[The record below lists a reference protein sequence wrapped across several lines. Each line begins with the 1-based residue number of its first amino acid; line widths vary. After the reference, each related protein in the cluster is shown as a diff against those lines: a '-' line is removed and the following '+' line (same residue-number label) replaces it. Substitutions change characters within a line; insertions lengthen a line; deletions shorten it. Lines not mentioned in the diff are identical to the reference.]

1 MDIELQGLGKRFHR
15 DWIFRD
21 LSYQFAHGSKTAIT
35 GSNGAGK
42 STLLKIL
49 GNYTLQSEGK
59 VIFSKGGIITD
70 DEDAQL
76 SINFAA
82 PYFNVIEEYTLVEF
96 LNFHAKFKKPISN
109 IDNAIDSI
117 GLNGAKNKIIKDF
130 SSGMKQRVKLILAL
144 CFESE
149 IILLDE
155 PTSNLDDEGIKW
167 FEQKVNAIEHKTV
180 IIASNLTNEINLCDE
195 KINLKKM

>member
-1 MDIELQGLGKRFHR
+1 MNIELQGLGKRFHR
-15 DWIFRD
+15 EWIFRD
-21 LSYQFAHGSKTAIT
+21 LTYQFVHGSKTAIT
-35 GSNGAGK
+35 GANGAGK
-42 STLLKIL
+42 STLLKII

-59 VIFSKGGIITD
+59 VIFSEGGIITD
-70 DEDAQL
+70 VEDAQL

-96 LNFHAKFKKPISN
+96 VNFHAKFKKPISD
-109 IDNAIDSI
+109 IDYTIDSI
-117 GLNGAKNKIIKDF
+117 GLSAAKNKTIKDF

-167 FEQKVNAIEHKTV
+167 FERKINMIEHKTV
-180 IIASNLTNEINLCDE
+180 IIASNLTNEIDLCDE
-195 KINLKKM
+195 KIILKKM